1 MAKPEW
7 GSKVL
12 CSDCG
17 MRFYD
22 LKREEP
28 ECPTCGTVH
37 KAVKVSRPKKAR
49 EPEPT
54 PKPTEP
60 ELKTDLE
67 VVSEGSDTDTDVAD
81 VLLLG
86 DDEPND
92 DLDDGGDT
100 GENGNGIMEDTSDLT
115 ADDDDMSEV
124 MEHVEKPDDDRA

>member
-7 GSKVL
+7 GAKVL

-22 LKREEP
+22 LKRDEP

-37 KAVKVSRPKKAR
+37 KAVKVSKPKKAR

-54 PKPTEP
+54 PEP
-60 ELKTDLE
+60 KKAKLEADSEE
-67 VVSEGSDTDTDVAD
+67 VVEDTGDEA
-81 VLLLG
+81 LLLA
-86 DDEPND
+86 DDETDD
-92 DLDDGGDT
+92 DLDDGDDT

-124 MEHVEKPDDDRA
+124 MEHVEKPEDDRA